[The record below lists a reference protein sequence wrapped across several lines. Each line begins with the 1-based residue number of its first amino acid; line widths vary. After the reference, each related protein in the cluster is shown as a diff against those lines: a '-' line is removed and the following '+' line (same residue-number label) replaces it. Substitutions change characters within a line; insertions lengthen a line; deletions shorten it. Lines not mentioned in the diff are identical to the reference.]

1 MPVDC
6 HLFPSGSAACFE
18 TAGGPFSIFVHYLP
32 MSQDEALQFRR
43 QAEHCRQQAEKA
55 ISPLDR
61 NAWLRTAGEWTK
73 LAVTIEE
80 RRP

>member
-1 MPVDC
+1 MAEDDADK
-6 HLFPSGSAACFE
+6 F
-18 TAGGPFSIFVHYLP
+18 
-32 MSQDEALQFRR
+32 LQ

-61 NAWLRTAGEWTK
+61 EAWLRTAGEWTK
-73 LAVTIEE
+73 LAMSVEG

>member
-1 MPVDC
+1 VAFFDFRA
-6 HLFPSGSAACFE
+6 LSA
-18 TAGGPFSIFVHYLP
+18 
-32 MSQDEALQFRR
+32 MSQDEAEKFRQ

-61 NAWLRTAGEWTK
+61 EAWLRTAGEWTK
-73 LAVTIEE
+73 LAMTIEG